1 MDSYSEDKLK
11 MIKTQLLNELEDEL
25 ASKLSHNSYRK
36 VNADMDML
44 MNVCREEGRRDER
57 RRTAGV

>member
-11 MIKTQLLNELEDEL
+11 MMKSQLLNELEDEL

-36 VNADMDML
+36 VYADIEML
-44 MNVCREEGRRDER
+44 MRVCREEGRRNE
-57 RRTAGV
+57 

>member
-36 VNADMDML
+36 VNTDMEML
-44 MNVCREEGRRDER
+44 MNVCREEGRRNER
-57 RRTAGV
+57 R